1 MYYDYTKVPMRP
13 ELAAQ
18 VQSDEGYPVHPWP
31 DNYHLTFSA
40 SGTNEVD
47 AHHEW
52 TRGRQVAVVFA
63 TDRHQ
68 LPQWYDP
75 PFLPQGMPVVDGDES
90 DTRPFDP
97 SAAAL
102 AKAQEEVGPW
112 TLEMT
117 AKQRR
122 ARQIKIMKRAYTLT
136 FGRGGAPV
144 HYRDYPKIGPTIIG
158 LTYKA
163 PLKAEQRGLAEAAQ
177 TKGAKREGRSKTKR
191 AFLVAVKRE
200 GRMVMAPGCP
210 KTVTFT
216 PPVVP
221 SSQPG
226 VLELDADEE
235 SILRPAAKRRSP
247 RLRQAPGDD

>member
-1 MYYDYTKVPMRP
+1 
-13 ELAAQ
+13 
-18 VQSDEGYPVHPWP
+18 
-31 DNYHLTFSA
+31 
-40 SGTNEVD
+40 
-47 AHHEW
+47 
-52 TRGRQVAVVFA
+52 
-63 TDRHQ
+63 
-68 LPQWYDP
+68 
-75 PFLPQGMPVVDGDES
+75 
-90 DTRPFDP
+90 
-97 SAAAL
+97 
-102 AKAQEEVGPW
+102 
-112 TLEMT
+112 
-117 AKQRR
+117 
-122 ARQIKIMKRAYTLT
+122 MKRAYTLT